1 MDAGSSGRECVYVI
15 NVDVPNLFGNPL
27 DAPPPVMFVV
37 RVCDAYTYPP
47 HIYKYGF
54 RRPFTIIHAVRRWN
68 ERIAK
73 IVVHGK

>member
-1 MDAGSSGRECVYVI
+1 MYVI

-27 DAPPPVMFVV
+27 DAPLPVMFVV
-37 RVCDAYTYPP
+37 RVCDAYTYP

-54 RRPFTIIHAVRRWN
+54 RRPFAIIHVIRRRN

-73 IVVHGK
+73 IVVHSK